1 MRYTEDC
8 VPALPTGAWGAR
20 FVTEQGERNHQ
31 AVRCAG
37 GIRSAA
43 FARRNR
49 SIDVAPYRSAAPM
62 SYGAGEASGLPFSN
76 T

>member
-1 MRYTEDC
+1 MAISGKTKGDLLASMEDDLMRYTEDC

-37 GIRSAA
+37 GIRSAQ
-43 FARRNR
+43 
-49 SIDVAPYRSAAPM
+49 PLY
-62 SYGAGEASGLPFSN
+62 
-76 T
+76 